1 MKRFRKDVA
10 LSTSG
15 NHVGVFMLPS
25 ISLYIVTP
33 ISTTINST
41 ARTNDIAEVNLN
53 ESATA

>member
-1 MKRFRKDVA
+1 MKRFKKDVV
-10 LSTSG
+10 LLTLG

-33 ISTTINST
+33 IRTTINT
-41 ARTNDIAEVNLN
+41 IARTNDIADVNLN

>member
-33 ISTTINST
+33 ISTTINSA

-53 ESATA
+53 ESETA